1 MSAGM
6 SHEAGSSARMT
17 KRLRSTVETDVK
29 LEDTEPR
36 RVLGVFTEFA
46 EGHGL
51 DAQMVQR
58 FELALDEVLT
68 NVVSY
73 AFPEG
78 AEDPKIGVTV
88 ELDDGWLRVRVQ
100 DNGPA
105 FDPLHDAQEPD
116 LSLDADHRPIGGL
129 GIFLAKTF
137 VHTLTYERT
146 DGCNRLTLSQP
157 IGASPE
163 NSNP

>member
-1 MSAGM
+1 MG
-6 SHEAGSSARMT
+6 
-17 KRLRSTVETDVK
+17 STVETDVK

-36 RVLGVFTEFA
+36 RVVALFEQFATEN
-46 EGHGL
+46 GL
-51 DAQMVQR
+51 SLRIAQR

-78 AEDPKIGVTV
+78 AQNPYIKVTMQV
-88 ELDDGWLRVRVQ
+88 DGTWLTVRVQ

-105 FDPLHDAQEPD
+105 FDPLHDAKEPD

-137 VHTLTYERT
+137 VHTLTYDRV

-157 IGASPE
+157 LEAPPE
-163 NSNP
+163 NANP